1 MTDRADLIAALEA
14 ERHLVTEWYDE
25 PHTHY
30 TEHAHPTDEV
40 LVILEGSMSMTVEG
54 TDHHLG
60 PGDRIELPGGAT
72 HTATVGDHG
81 ARYLVAR

>member
-1 MTDRADLIAALEA
+1 VTDRAGLIAALEA
-14 ERHLVTEWYDE
+14 EGRSLIEWYDE

-40 LVILEGSMSMTVEG
+40 LVILEGSMSMRVEG
-54 TDHHLG
+54 TDHDLG
-60 PGDRIELPGGAT
+60 PGDRIELPGGAM
-72 HTATVGDHG
+72 HTATVGEHG